1 MLMEENPR
9 KVIED
14 KEIVTE
20 IKYEGDGDEEKKV
33 NGIGRIFSICSTS
46 FSSDFFTLDDVLNRV
61 KDTNPQIR
69 AQKMNEES
77 KRELKEKAWKNL
89 VTPPVNLSN
98 EDEWEVV
105 EKYGVGLKELE
116 MYLPIF
122 EGGRTLNNY
131 KKAKTQ
137 YEIAQKDSDL
147 VGIAAQE
154 AAVAKFFEA
163 LNYKKQIEIT
173 DKAIE
178 ALEKQRERISDLYNN
193 GKLVPKSELL
203 KIEADIENNR
213 GINLENKQKE
223 EASLGELARLLNYPV
238 NSPLELKDFNPLQ
251 FLEAKAHITEE
262 NKTPVENTL
271 LGSKEALKL
280 DSANY
285 DVKIAKAAL
294 YPTIYTKY
302 TYRYRYNDNGTLRK
316 YDTDKRDIF
325 EVGFRWVLSWGADL
339 DNVRSQEY
347 LYEKAKIEYEDNLKG
362 ISLDMKNKLG
372 EIKALY
378 GKSLAMEKRANLLQ
392 ENMDIDSMRYEN
404 ELLTTFDYLNSVNSF
419 REAQEDYYEL
429 QRKLVLAVIEYENLY
444 R

>member
-1 MLMEENPR
+1 MGLAA
-9 KVIED
+9 
-14 KEIVTE
+14 
-20 IKYEGDGDEEKKV
+20 
-33 NGIGRIFSICSTS
+33 FLAICSTS

-285 DVKIAKAAL
+285 DVKIAKAVL

-316 YDTDKRDIF
+316 YDADKRDIF

>member
-1 MLMEENPR
+1 MGLAA
-9 KVIED
+9 
-14 KEIVTE
+14 
-20 IKYEGDGDEEKKV
+20 
-33 NGIGRIFSICSTS
+33 FLAICSTS

-131 KKAKTQ
+131 EKAKTQ

-285 DVKIAKAAL
+285 DVKIAKSAL

-316 YDTDKRDIF
+316 YDADKRDIF

-362 ISLDMKNKLG
+362 ISLDIKNKLG

>member
-1 MLMEENPR
+1 MAMKRRKLM
-9 KVIED
+9 
-14 KEIVTE
+14 
-20 IKYEGDGDEEKKV
+20 GLAA
-33 NGIGRIFSICSTS
+33 FLAICSTS

-89 VTPPVNLSN
+89 VTPPINLSN

-178 ALEKQRERISDLYNN
+178 ALEKQKERIADLYNN

-262 NKTPVENTL
+262 NKIPVENTL

-280 DSANY
+280 ESANY
-285 DVKIAKAAL
+285 DVKIARADL
-294 YPTIYTKY
+294 YPVIYTKY
-302 TYRYRYNDNGTLRK
+302 TLRYKGTNDYGEL
-316 YDTDKRDIF
+316 YDYPKEHRDLF
-325 EVGFRWVLSWGADL
+325 EIGFRWVLAWGATM
-339 DNVRSQEY
+339 DNVRAQEY

>member
-1 MLMEENPR
+1 MKRRKLM
-9 KVIED
+9 
-14 KEIVTE
+14 
-20 IKYEGDGDEEKKV
+20 GLAA
-33 NGIGRIFSICSTS
+33 FLAICSTS

-89 VTPPVNLSN
+89 VTPPINLSN

-178 ALEKQRERISDLYNN
+178 ALEKQKERIADLYNN

-262 NKTPVENTL
+262 NKIPVENTL

-285 DVKIAKAAL
+285 DVKIAKSAL

-316 YDTDKRDIF
+316 YDADKRDIF

>member
-1 MLMEENPR
+1 MGLAA
-9 KVIED
+9 
-14 KEIVTE
+14 
-20 IKYEGDGDEEKKV
+20 
-33 NGIGRIFSICSTS
+33 FLAICSTS

-285 DVKIAKAAL
+285 DVKIAKSAL

-316 YDTDKRDIF
+316 YDADKRDIF

>member
-1 MLMEENPR
+1 MGLAAFLA
-9 KVIED
+9 I
-14 KEIVTE
+14 
-20 IKYEGDGDEEKKV
+20 Y
-33 NGIGRIFSICSTS
+33 STS

-316 YDTDKRDIF
+316 YDADKRDIF
-325 EVGFRWVLSWGADL
+325 ELGFRWVLSWGADL
-339 DNVRSQEY
+339 DNVRAQEY

>member
-1 MLMEENPR
+1 MGLAA
-9 KVIED
+9 
-14 KEIVTE
+14 
-20 IKYEGDGDEEKKV
+20 
-33 NGIGRIFSICSTS
+33 FLAICSTS

-89 VTPPVNLSN
+89 VTPPINLSN

-178 ALEKQRERISDLYNN
+178 ALEKQKERIADLYNN

-203 KIEADIENNR
+203 KIEANIENNR

-262 NKTPVENTL
+262 NKIPVENTL

-285 DVKIAKAAL
+285 DVKIAKSAL

-316 YDTDKRDIF
+316 YDADKRDIF

>member
-1 MLMEENPR
+1 MGL
-9 KVIED
+9 VAFLA
-14 KEIVTE
+14 V
-20 IKYEGDGDEEKKV
+20 Y
-33 NGIGRIFSICSTS
+33 SAS

-61 KDTNPQIR
+61 KDTNPQVR

-116 MYLPIF
+116 VYLPIF
-122 EGGRTLNNY
+122 EGGKTLNNY
-131 KKAKTQ
+131 RKARAQ
-137 YEIAQKDSDL
+137 YEISKKDSEL

-154 AAVAKFFEA
+154 AAVGKFFDA

-173 DKAIE
+173 NKAIE
-178 ALEKQRERISDLYNN
+178 ALEKQRERIADLYEN
-193 GKLVPKSELL
+193 GKIVPKSELL
-203 KIEADIENNR
+203 KIEADIENNK

-223 EASLGELARLLNYPV
+223 EASLGELARLLNYPI

-251 FLEAKAHITEE
+251 FLEAKAHISDE
-262 NKTPVENTL
+262 NKTPIENTL
-271 LGSKEALKL
+271 LGAKEALKL
-280 DSANY
+280 DSASY
-285 DVKIAKAAL
+285 DVKIAKADL

-302 TYRYRYNDNGTLRK
+302 TYRYRYNNNGNLVK
-316 YDTDKRDIF
+316 YDKGDRDLF
-325 EVGFRWVLSWGADL
+325 EVGFRWVLAWGATL
-339 DNVRSQEY
+339 DNVRAQEY
-347 LYEKAKIEYEDNLKG
+347 QYEKAKIEYEDNLKG
-362 ISLDMKNKLG
+362 ISLDMQNKLG

-378 GKSLAMEKRANLLQ
+378 GKSLAMEKRAKLLQ
-392 ENMDIDSMRYEN
+392 ENMEIDSMRYEN

-429 QRKLVLAVIEYENLY
+429 QRKLVLTVIEYENLY

>member
-1 MLMEENPR
+1 MGLAA
-9 KVIED
+9 
-14 KEIVTE
+14 
-20 IKYEGDGDEEKKV
+20 
-33 NGIGRIFSICSTS
+33 FLAICSTS

-178 ALEKQRERISDLYNN
+178 ALEKQRERIADLYNN

-262 NKTPVENTL
+262 NKIPVENTL

-285 DVKIAKAAL
+285 DVKIAKSAL

-316 YDTDKRDIF
+316 YDADKRDIF

>member
-1 MLMEENPR
+1 MAMKRRKLM
-9 KVIED
+9 
-14 KEIVTE
+14 
-20 IKYEGDGDEEKKV
+20 GLAA
-33 NGIGRIFSICSTS
+33 FLAICSTS

-89 VTPPVNLSN
+89 VTPPINLSN

-178 ALEKQRERISDLYNN
+178 ALEKQKERIADLYNN

-262 NKTPVENTL
+262 NKIPVENTL

-285 DVKIAKAAL
+285 DVKIAKSAL

-316 YDTDKRDIF
+316 YDADKRDIF

>member
-1 MLMEENPR
+1 MGLAA
-9 KVIED
+9 
-14 KEIVTE
+14 
-20 IKYEGDGDEEKKV
+20 
-33 NGIGRIFSICSTS
+33 FLAICSTS

-105 EKYGVGLKELE
+105 EKYGVGLKELNV
-116 MYLPIF
+116 YLPIF

-178 ALEKQRERISDLYNN
+178 ALEKQKERIADLYNN

-251 FLEAKAHITEE
+251 FLEAKAHITEG

-285 DVKIAKAAL
+285 DVKIAKASL
-294 YPTIYTKY
+294 YPTLYAKY
-302 TYRYRYNDNGTLRK
+302 TYEYRYNDNGTLKKHRAEDR
-316 YDTDKRDIF
+316 DTF
-325 EVGFRWVLSWGADL
+325 ELGFRWVLSWGADL

>member
-1 MLMEENPR
+1 MGLAA
-9 KVIED
+9 
-14 KEIVTE
+14 
-20 IKYEGDGDEEKKV
+20 
-33 NGIGRIFSICSTS
+33 FLAICSTS

-89 VTPPVNLSN
+89 VTPPINLSN

-316 YDTDKRDIF
+316 YDADKRDIF

>member
-1 MLMEENPR
+1 MGLAA
-9 KVIED
+9 
-14 KEIVTE
+14 
-20 IKYEGDGDEEKKV
+20 
-33 NGIGRIFSICSTS
+33 FLAICSTS
-46 FSSDFFTLDDVLNRV
+46 FSSDFFTLDDVLERV
-61 KDTNPQIR
+61 KDSNPQVR

-77 KRELKEKAWKNL
+77 KRELKERAWKHL

-98 EDEWEVV
+98 EDEWEIV

-116 MYLPIF
+116 LYLPVY
-122 EGGRTLNNY
+122 EGGRTLNSY

-137 YEIAQKDSDL
+137 YEISQKDSEL
-147 VGIAAQE
+147 MGIAAQE

-173 DKAIE
+173 NKAIE
-178 ALEKQRERISDLYNN
+178 ALEKQKERIADLYNN

-203 KIEADIENNR
+203 KIEADIENNK
-213 GINLENKQKE
+213 GINLENRQKE

-271 LGSKEALKL
+271 LGTKEALKL

-285 DVKIAKAAL
+285 DVKIAKSAL
-294 YPTIYTKY
+294 YPTVYTKF

-316 YDTDKRDIF
+316 YDADKRDLF
-325 EVGFRWVLSWGADL
+325 EVGFRWVLAWGADL
-339 DNVRSQEY
+339 DNVRAQEY
-347 LYEKAKIEYEDNLKG
+347 QYEKAKIEYEDNLKG

-404 ELLTTFDYLNSVNSF
+404 ELLSTFDYLNSVNSF

>member
-1 MLMEENPR
+1 MGLAA
-9 KVIED
+9 
-14 KEIVTE
+14 
-20 IKYEGDGDEEKKV
+20 
-33 NGIGRIFSICSTS
+33 FLAICSTS

-77 KRELKEKAWKNL
+77 KRELKERAWKHL

-98 EDEWEVV
+98 EDEWEIV

-116 MYLPIF
+116 LYLPIY
-122 EGGRTLNNY
+122 EGGRTLNSY

-178 ALEKQRERISDLYNN
+178 ALEKQKERIADLYNN

-251 FLEAKAHITEE
+251 FLEAKAHITEG

-285 DVKIAKAAL
+285 DVKIAKSAL
-294 YPTIYTKY
+294 YPTIYTKF

-316 YDTDKRDIF
+316 YDVDKRDLF
-325 EVGFRWVLSWGADL
+325 EVGFRWVLAWGADL
-339 DNVRSQEY
+339 DNVRAQEY

>member
-1 MLMEENPR
+1 MGLAA
-9 KVIED
+9 
-14 KEIVTE
+14 
-20 IKYEGDGDEEKKV
+20 
-33 NGIGRIFSICSTS
+33 FLAICSTS

-89 VTPPVNLSN
+89 VLPPVNLSN
-98 EDEWEVV
+98 EESWEMI
-105 EKYGVGLKELE
+105 EKEGIGINQLSIT
-116 MYLPIF
+116 MPIF
-122 EGGRTLNNY
+122 SGGKIVNTYN
-131 KKAKTQ
+131 KAKNQ
-137 YEIAQKDSDL
+137 YEMAQKDSEL
-147 VGIAAQE
+147 VGIVAQE

-178 ALEKQRERISDLYNN
+178 ALEKQKERIADLYNN

-280 DSANY
+280 ESANY
-285 DVKIAKAAL
+285 DVKIARADL
-294 YPTIYTKY
+294 YPVIYTKY
-302 TYRYRYNDNGTLRK
+302 TLRYKGTNDYGEL
-316 YDTDKRDIF
+316 YDYPKEHRDLF
-325 EVGFRWVLSWGADL
+325 EIGFRWVLAWGATM
-339 DNVRSQEY
+339 DNVRAQEY

-429 QRKLVLAVIEYENLY
+429 QRKLVLVVIEYENLY

>member
-1 MLMEENPR
+1 MKRRKLM
-9 KVIED
+9 
-14 KEIVTE
+14 
-20 IKYEGDGDEEKKV
+20 GLAA
-33 NGIGRIFSICSTS
+33 FLAICSTS

-89 VTPPVNLSN
+89 VLPPVNLSN
-98 EDEWEVV
+98 EESWEMI
-105 EKYGVGLKELE
+105 EKEGIGINQLSIT
-116 MYLPIF
+116 MPIF
-122 EGGRTLNNY
+122 SGGKIVNTYN
-131 KKAKTQ
+131 KAKNQ
-137 YEIAQKDSDL
+137 YEMAQKDSEL
-147 VGIAAQE
+147 VGIVAQE

-178 ALEKQRERISDLYNN
+178 ALEKQKERIADLYNN

-280 DSANY
+280 ESANY
-285 DVKIAKAAL
+285 DVKIARADL
-294 YPTIYTKY
+294 YPVIYTKY
-302 TYRYRYNDNGTLRK
+302 TLRYKGTNDYGEL
-316 YDTDKRDIF
+316 YDYPKEHRDLF
-325 EVGFRWVLSWGADL
+325 EIGFRWVLAWGATM
-339 DNVRSQEY
+339 DNVRAQEY

-362 ISLDMKNKLG
+362 ISLDMKNKLE

>member
-1 MLMEENPR
+1 MGLAA
-9 KVIED
+9 
-14 KEIVTE
+14 
-20 IKYEGDGDEEKKV
+20 
-33 NGIGRIFSICSTS
+33 FLAICSTS

-98 EDEWEVV
+98 EDEWEIV

-178 ALEKQRERISDLYNN
+178 ALEKQKERIADLYNN

-316 YDTDKRDIF
+316 YDADKRDIF

>member
-1 MLMEENPR
+1 MGLAA
-9 KVIED
+9 
-14 KEIVTE
+14 
-20 IKYEGDGDEEKKV
+20 
-33 NGIGRIFSICSTS
+33 FLAICSTS

-69 AQKMNEES
+69 AQKMKEES

-316 YDTDKRDIF
+316 YDADKRDIF

>member
-1 MLMEENPR
+1 MGLAA
-9 KVIED
+9 
-14 KEIVTE
+14 
-20 IKYEGDGDEEKKV
+20 
-33 NGIGRIFSICSTS
+33 FLAICSTS

-89 VTPPVNLSN
+89 VTPPINLSN

-105 EKYGVGLKELE
+105 EKYGVGLKELNV
-116 MYLPIF
+116 YLPIF

-178 ALEKQRERISDLYNN
+178 ALEKQKERIADLYNN

-262 NKTPVENTL
+262 NKIPVENTL

-285 DVKIAKAAL
+285 DVKIAKSAL

-316 YDTDKRDIF
+316 YDADKRDIF

>member
-1 MLMEENPR
+1 MGLAA
-9 KVIED
+9 
-14 KEIVTE
+14 
-20 IKYEGDGDEEKKV
+20 
-33 NGIGRIFSICSTS
+33 FLAICSTS

-77 KRELKEKAWKNL
+77 KRELKERAWKHL

-178 ALEKQRERISDLYNN
+178 ALEKQKERIADLYNN

-316 YDTDKRDIF
+316 YDADKRDTF
-325 EVGFRWVLSWGADL
+325 ELGFRWVLSWGADL

>member
-1 MLMEENPR
+1 MGLAA
-9 KVIED
+9 
-14 KEIVTE
+14 
-20 IKYEGDGDEEKKV
+20 
-33 NGIGRIFSICSTS
+33 FLAICSTS

-105 EKYGVGLKELE
+105 EKYGVGLKELNV
-116 MYLPIF
+116 YLPIF

-316 YDTDKRDIF
+316 YDADKRDIF

>member
-1 MLMEENPR
+1 MGLAA
-9 KVIED
+9 
-14 KEIVTE
+14 
-20 IKYEGDGDEEKKV
+20 
-33 NGIGRIFSICSTS
+33 FLAICSTS

-178 ALEKQRERISDLYNN
+178 ALEKQKERIADLYNN

>member
-1 MLMEENPR
+1 MGLAA
-9 KVIED
+9 
-14 KEIVTE
+14 
-20 IKYEGDGDEEKKV
+20 
-33 NGIGRIFSICSTS
+33 FLAICSTS

-178 ALEKQRERISDLYNN
+178 ALEKQKERISDLYNN

-316 YDTDKRDIF
+316 YDADKRDIF

>member
-1 MLMEENPR
+1 MGLAA
-9 KVIED
+9 
-14 KEIVTE
+14 
-20 IKYEGDGDEEKKV
+20 
-33 NGIGRIFSICSTS
+33 FLAICSTS

-89 VTPPVNLSN
+89 VTPPINLSN

-178 ALEKQRERISDLYNN
+178 ALEKQKERISDLYNN

-316 YDTDKRDIF
+316 YDADKRDIF

-339 DNVRSQEY
+339 DNVRAQEY

>member
-1 MLMEENPR
+1 MGLAA
-9 KVIED
+9 
-14 KEIVTE
+14 
-20 IKYEGDGDEEKKV
+20 
-33 NGIGRIFSICSTS
+33 FLAICSTS

-89 VTPPVNLSN
+89 VTPPINLSN

-178 ALEKQRERISDLYNN
+178 ALEKQKERIADLYNN

-262 NKTPVENTL
+262 NKIPVENTL

-285 DVKIAKAAL
+285 DVKIAKSAL

-316 YDTDKRDIF
+316 YDTDKIDIF

>member
-1 MLMEENPR
+1 MGL
-9 KVIED
+9 VAFLA
-14 KEIVTE
+14 V
-20 IKYEGDGDEEKKV
+20 Y
-33 NGIGRIFSICSTS
+33 SAS

-61 KDTNPQIR
+61 KDTNPQVR

-98 EDEWEVV
+98 EDEWKVV

-116 MYLPIF
+116 VYLPIF
-122 EGGRTLNNY
+122 EGGKTLNNY
-131 KKAKTQ
+131 KKARAQ
-137 YEIAQKDSDL
+137 YEISKKDSEL

-154 AAVAKFFEA
+154 AAVGKFFDA

-173 DKAIE
+173 NKAIE
-178 ALEKQRERISDLYNN
+178 ALEKQRERIADLYNN
-193 GKLVPKSELL
+193 GKIVPKSELL
-203 KIEADIENNR
+203 KIEADIENNK

-223 EASLGELARLLNYPV
+223 EASLGELARLLNYPI

-251 FLEAKAHITEE
+251 FLEAKAHISDE
-262 NKTPVENTL
+262 NKTPIENTL
-271 LGSKEALKL
+271 LGAKEALKL
-280 DSANY
+280 DSAGY
-285 DVKIAKAAL
+285 DVKIAKADL

-302 TYRYRYNDNGTLRK
+302 TYRYRHNNNGNLVK
-316 YDTDKRDIF
+316 YDKGDRDLF
-325 EVGFRWVLSWGADL
+325 EVGFRWVLAWGATL
-339 DNVRSQEY
+339 DNVRAQEY
-347 LYEKAKIEYEDNLKG
+347 QYEKAKIEYEDNLKG
-362 ISLDMKNKLG
+362 ISLDMQNKLG

-378 GKSLAMEKRANLLQ
+378 GKSLAMEKRAKLLQ
-392 ENMDIDSMRYEN
+392 ENMEIDSMRYEN

-429 QRKLVLAVIEYENLY
+429 QRKLVLTVIEYENLY

>member
-1 MLMEENPR
+1 MGLAA
-9 KVIED
+9 
-14 KEIVTE
+14 
-20 IKYEGDGDEEKKV
+20 
-33 NGIGRIFSICSTS
+33 FLAICSTS

-178 ALEKQRERISDLYNN
+178 ALEKQKERIADLYNN

-316 YDTDKRDIF
+316 YDADKRDIF

-339 DNVRSQEY
+339 DNVRAQEY

>member
-1 MLMEENPR
+1 MAMKRRKLM
-9 KVIED
+9 
-14 KEIVTE
+14 
-20 IKYEGDGDEEKKV
+20 GLAA
-33 NGIGRIFSICSTS
+33 FLAICSTS

-178 ALEKQRERISDLYNN
+178 ALEKQKERIADLYNN

-262 NKTPVENTL
+262 NKIPVENTL

-285 DVKIAKAAL
+285 DVKIAKSAL

-316 YDTDKRDIF
+316 YDADKRDIF

>member
-1 MLMEENPR
+1 MGLAA
-9 KVIED
+9 
-14 KEIVTE
+14 
-20 IKYEGDGDEEKKV
+20 
-33 NGIGRIFSICSTS
+33 FLAICSTS

-262 NKTPVENTL
+262 NKIPVENTL

-285 DVKIAKAAL
+285 DVKIAKSAL

-316 YDTDKRDIF
+316 YDADKRDIF

-339 DNVRSQEY
+339 DNVRAQEY

>member
-1 MLMEENPR
+1 MGLAA
-9 KVIED
+9 
-14 KEIVTE
+14 
-20 IKYEGDGDEEKKV
+20 
-33 NGIGRIFSICSTS
+33 FLAICSTS

-89 VTPPVNLSN
+89 VLPPVNLSN
-98 EDEWEVV
+98 EESWEMI
-105 EKYGVGLKELE
+105 EKEGIGINQLSIT
-116 MYLPIF
+116 MPIF
-122 EGGRTLNNY
+122 SGGKIVNTYN
-131 KKAKTQ
+131 KAKNQ
-137 YEIAQKDSDL
+137 YEMAQKDSEL
-147 VGIAAQE
+147 VGIVAQE

-280 DSANY
+280 ESANY
-285 DVKIAKAAL
+285 DVKIARADL
-294 YPTIYTKY
+294 YPVIYTKY
-302 TYRYRYNDNGTLRK
+302 TLRYKGTNDYGEL
-316 YDTDKRDIF
+316 YDYPKEHRDLF
-325 EVGFRWVLSWGADL
+325 EIGFRWVLAWGATM
-339 DNVRSQEY
+339 DNVRAQEY

>member
-1 MLMEENPR
+1 MGLAA
-9 KVIED
+9 
-14 KEIVTE
+14 
-20 IKYEGDGDEEKKV
+20 
-33 NGIGRIFSICSTS
+33 FLAICSTS

-77 KRELKEKAWKNL
+77 KRELKERAWKHL

-105 EKYGVGLKELE
+105 EKYGVGLKELNV
-116 MYLPIF
+116 YLPIF

-178 ALEKQRERISDLYNN
+178 ALEKQKERIADLYNN

-280 DSANY
+280 ESANY
-285 DVKIAKAAL
+285 DVKIARADL
-294 YPTIYTKY
+294 YPVIYTKY
-302 TYRYRYNDNGTLRK
+302 TLRYKGTNDYGEL
-316 YDTDKRDIF
+316 YDYPKEHRDLF
-325 EVGFRWVLSWGADL
+325 EIGFRWVLAWGATM
-339 DNVRSQEY
+339 DNVRAQEY

>member
-1 MLMEENPR
+1 MKRRKLM
-9 KVIED
+9 
-14 KEIVTE
+14 
-20 IKYEGDGDEEKKV
+20 GLAA
-33 NGIGRIFSICSTS
+33 FLAICSTS

-89 VTPPVNLSN
+89 VLPPVNLSN
-98 EDEWEVV
+98 EESWEMI
-105 EKYGVGLKELE
+105 EKEGIGINQLSIT
-116 MYLPIF
+116 MPIF
-122 EGGRTLNNY
+122 SGGKIVNTYN
-131 KKAKTQ
+131 KAKNQ
-137 YEIAQKDSDL
+137 YEMAQKDSEL
-147 VGIAAQE
+147 VGIVAQE

-178 ALEKQRERISDLYNN
+178 ALEKQKERIADLYNN

-280 DSANY
+280 ESANY
-285 DVKIAKAAL
+285 DVKIARADL
-294 YPTIYTKY
+294 YPVIYTKY
-302 TYRYRYNDNGTLRK
+302 TLRYKGTNDYGEL
-316 YDTDKRDIF
+316 YDYPKEHRDLF
-325 EVGFRWVLSWGADL
+325 EIGFRWVLAWGATM
-339 DNVRSQEY
+339 DNVRAQEY

-362 ISLDMKNKLG
+362 ISFDMKNKLG

>member
-1 MLMEENPR
+1 
-9 KVIED
+9 
-14 KEIVTE
+14 
-20 IKYEGDGDEEKKV
+20 
-33 NGIGRIFSICSTS
+33 
-46 FSSDFFTLDDVLNRV
+46 
-61 KDTNPQIR
+61 
-69 AQKMNEES
+69 MNEES

>member
-1 MLMEENPR
+1 MGLAA
-9 KVIED
+9 
-14 KEIVTE
+14 
-20 IKYEGDGDEEKKV
+20 
-33 NGIGRIFSICSTS
+33 FLAICSTS

-89 VTPPVNLSN
+89 VLPPVNLSN

-116 MYLPIF
+116 MYLPIY
-122 EGGRTLNNY
+122 EGGRTLNSY
-131 KKAKTQ
+131 RKAKTQ

-178 ALEKQRERISDLYNN
+178 ALEKQKERIADLYNN

-316 YDTDKRDIF
+316 YDADKRDIF

>member
-1 MLMEENPR
+1 MGLAA
-9 KVIED
+9 
-14 KEIVTE
+14 
-20 IKYEGDGDEEKKV
+20 
-33 NGIGRIFSICSTS
+33 FLAICSTS

-178 ALEKQRERISDLYNN
+178 ALEKQKERISDLYNN

-262 NKTPVENTL
+262 NKTPVGNTL

-316 YDTDKRDIF
+316 YDADKRDIF

>member
-1 MLMEENPR
+1 MGLAAFL
-9 KVIED
+9 V
-14 KEIVTE
+14 
-20 IKYEGDGDEEKKV
+20 
-33 NGIGRIFSICSTS
+33 ICSTS

-178 ALEKQRERISDLYNN
+178 ALEKQKERIADLYNN

-339 DNVRSQEY
+339 DNIRSQEY

>member
-1 MLMEENPR
+1 MREMAMKRRKLM
-9 KVIED
+9 
-14 KEIVTE
+14 
-20 IKYEGDGDEEKKV
+20 GLAA
-33 NGIGRIFSICSTS
+33 FLAICSTS

-89 VTPPVNLSN
+89 VTPPINLSN

-178 ALEKQRERISDLYNN
+178 ALEKQKERIADLYNN

-262 NKTPVENTL
+262 NKIPVENTL

-285 DVKIAKAAL
+285 DVKIAKSAL

-316 YDTDKRDIF
+316 YDADKRDIF

>member
-1 MLMEENPR
+1 MGLAA
-9 KVIED
+9 
-14 KEIVTE
+14 
-20 IKYEGDGDEEKKV
+20 
-33 NGIGRIFSICSTS
+33 FLAICSTS

-285 DVKIAKAAL
+285 DVKIAKSAL

-316 YDTDKRDIF
+316 YDADKRDIF

-339 DNVRSQEY
+339 DNVRAQEY